1 MRLNRTVAVLIL
13 LISIAWGVNAQE
25 ESISLEHVI
34 ALALEKN
41 YDIQVVNNLATS
53 AATDY
58 KYSIGALL
66 PAINAN
72 GSRTWNNDN
81 RKQELANNTEV
92 ERNGIKSNNLS
103 ATVQLSWLLFDG
115 ARMFATRER
124 LAQLE
129 AQGMLN
135 VKEQMVN
142 TIAEVVNNYYNIVR
156 QKQQLNAIQEQML
169 VSEERVRLA
178 DRRLQVGT
186 GAKPEL
192 LQAKVDLNSQRTA
205 VLQQETII
213 EQLKD
218 QLNGLVNMQLPARY
232 EVADTIIIDL
242 GIHREDIYENIEK
255 SNFSLLS
262 AQKDLEIASLMLR
275 ERKGEMYPFL
285 SFNSAYTYSRTEN
298 AVAINP
304 FSTLFNRNQGYN
316 YGFSLN
322 LPIMNGFINRRN
334 IQQARISVGRQ
345 QLIYEQG
352 KIDVEVRIRNAFV
365 DYENAKKVL
374 LIEEENIL
382 LAKEN
387 LYITLETFKRG
398 ANTFIELRTAQQ
410 SLADAYNR
418 LINAR
423 YLAKVAETELFRLN
437 GSLLRQ

>member
-1 MRLNRTVAVLIL
+1 MKLNRSVAVLIL
-13 LISIAWGVNAQE
+13 LFSIAWGVNAQQ
-25 ESISLEHVI
+25 ESISLEQVI

-53 AATDY
+53 AETDY

-218 QLNGLVNMQLPARY
+218 QLNGLVSMQLPARY